1 LNTSS
6 LLTRIQRWKGVLD
19 SKIAEEQA
27 RQRTSHESPSRSN
40 SRSQRSS
47 SRTLSSNRQAVRS
60 EGRESKDGELS
71 AKGPDPSEFE
81 PDFVIDGDSTPSR
94 STTPRPV
101 QGKGED
107 ATANGVSAPIA
118 PESND
123 KKIQGIDEEKDAIA
137 TPSELP
143 TDVRVKLRKLEKL
156 ESRYYGW
163 SPVPFSVTL
172 G

>member
-1 LNTSS
+1 MNTSW

-27 RQRTSHESPSRSN
+27 RQRSSQESPSRSN

-47 SRTLSSNRQAVRS
+47 SRTLASNRQAVRS

-71 AKGPDPSEFE
+71 TKGPDPSEFE

-107 ATANGVSAPIA
+107 ATANGVPAPVA

-123 KKIQGIDEEKDAIA
+123 KKSQGTDGEKDATT
-137 TPSELP
+137 TPLELP

-156 ESRYYGW
+156 ESKYYGF
-163 SPVPFSVTL
+163 SPVPFSVTS